1 MSLSLLEG
9 DLSFSA
15 VFFFF
20 FFFKLTDENE
30 GSRPARGMDTS
41 YYTLASVLNQKSPK
55 L

>member
-9 DLSFSA
+9 DLSFS
-15 VFFFF
+15 VVFFF

-41 YYTLASVLNQKSPK
+41 YYTLASVLTQKSPK